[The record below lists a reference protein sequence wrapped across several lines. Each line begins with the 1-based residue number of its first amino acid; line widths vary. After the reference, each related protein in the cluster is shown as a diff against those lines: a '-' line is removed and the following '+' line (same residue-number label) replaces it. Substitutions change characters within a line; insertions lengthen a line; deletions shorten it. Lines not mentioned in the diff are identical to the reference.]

1 MKPTGWF
8 LCATLCW
15 PVSAMAD
22 PIALRHDGR
31 IVAEGEL
38 LGFDGR
44 YYRILGPHG
53 EVTLDGR
60 TLECVGAD
68 CPDPD
73 APELLRISGEASV
86 MRTVLPPLIET
97 FARREGYD
105 LAQDT
110 DGSAARYT
118 LSRGDQVLAQMTLL
132 ATSSSEGFADIV
144 VDLAD
149 VAVSL
154 RPPDRR
160 ERALALEAG
169 RGDLAEANRRAILGL
184 DGVVP
189 VVSALSS
196 LGAISV
202 EDVAA
207 WPPEA
212 LHIPDPA
219 TSAGEAIL
227 RHFPSLDGQ
236 PVVTHA
242 TLEGLAEAVAEA
254 PGALGLTLF
263 SAYGDTQPL
272 TLVGPCGA
280 SVEASPQSL
289 KTEDYPLTAP
299 VFLYTP
305 MRRIT
310 GVARDFLDYAVSPI
324 AQPVIQRAG
333 LVDQFPE
340 AIPFAAQGERLGLA
354 ILSAEEDVVV
364 AGLQRMVEDLRGKS
378 RLTLSFRFED
388 GSSQLDAQ
396 SQDNVDRL
404 AAALRGGLF
413 DGRRLIF
420 AGFSDGGGPVYGNRR
435 LARER
440 AEAVRAAVAEAVPGA
455 SVALDVAAYGE
466 ALPIACDETDWG
478 RRMNRRVEI
487 WVGAAEPTGTPRLG
501 N

>member
-1 MKPTGWF
+1 MKPTGWL
-8 LCATLCW
+8 LCAMLCW
-15 PVSAMAD
+15 PVPAAAE

-31 IVAEGEL
+31 TVAEGEL

-44 YYRILGPHG
+44 YYRILGPNG

-60 TLECVGAD
+60 TLECIGAG
-68 CPDPD
+68 CPSPE
-73 APELLRISGEASV
+73 APQIVRISGEASV
-86 MRTVLPPLIET
+86 VRTVLPPLIET
-97 FARREGYD
+97 FSRREGYD
-105 LAQDT
+105 LAHDT
-110 DGSAARYT
+110 DGAATRYT
-118 LSRGDQVLAQMTLL
+118 LSRGDKVLARMTL
-132 ATSSSEGFADIV
+132 APTSSSEGFADLV
-144 VDLAD
+144 ADLAD

-154 RPPDRR
+154 RPPDSI
-160 ERALALEAG
+160 ELALAREAG
-169 RGDLAEANRRAILGL
+169 RGDLSEASRRAILGL

-189 VVSALSS
+189 VVSALSERS
-196 LGAISV
+196 AISV
-202 EDVAA
+202 EDISG

-227 RHFPSLDGQ
+227 RHFPSLGDR
-236 PVVTHA
+236 PVVPHA
-242 TLEGLAEAVAEA
+242 TLEALAAAVAA
-254 PGALGLTLF
+254 SPDALGLTLY
-263 SAYGDTQPL
+263 SAQGDTLPL
-272 TLVGPCGA
+272 TLMGPCGA
-280 SVEASPQSL
+280 SVDADPQSL

-310 GVARDFLDYAVSPI
+310 GVARNFLDYVVSPI

-354 ILSAEEDVVV
+354 IIAAEQDAVLT
-364 AGLQRMVEDLRGKS
+364 GLQRMVTDLRGKA
-378 RLTLSFRFED
+378 RLTLSFRFEG

-420 AGFSDGGGPVYGNRR
+420 AGFSDGGGTVYGNRR
-435 LARER
+435 LSRER
-440 AEAVRAAVAEAVPGA
+440 AEAVRSAVAEAVPGTN
-455 SVALDVAAYGE
+455 VLLDVAAYGE
-466 ALPIACDETDWG
+466 VLPIACDETDWG
-478 RRMNRRVEI
+478 RRMNRRVEV
-487 WVGAAEPTGTPRLG
+487 WVGADEPTGTPRPG